1 MRSCSGVLP
10 LTTDQDKRRA
20 EFEALVR
27 PHLEWLYRLAYRYT
41 AQVQDAEDLVQEL
54 LVRLYRNPGNLTQLS
69 APRPWLTRALYNL
82 FVDQWRHRRRTPFGH
97 LHPEP
102 WDTLFVNEGDV
113 DTPEDKLQSAG
124 VQRAVLNALYRVDE
138 EHRALLVLHDVEGH
152 TLPELADTL
161 GLPLGTLKSRLF
173 RARRK
178 LRRHLGGGNPL
189 ADNDV
194 IVAEG

>member
-1 MRSCSGVLP
+1 MV
-10 LTTDQDKRRA
+10 TDQDKKRA

-41 AQVQDAEDLVQEL
+41 AQVQDAEDLLQEL
-54 LVRLYRNPGNLTQLS
+54 LVRLYRHPGNLMELS
-69 APRPWLTRALYNL
+69 TPRPWLIRALYNL

-102 WDTLFVNEGDV
+102 WDTLFVNEGGV
-113 DTPEDKLQSAG
+113 ATPEDALQAAG
-124 VQRAVLNALYRVDE
+124 VQRTVLNALYRVDA

-152 TLPELADTL
+152 TLPELAETL

-178 LRRHLGGGNPL
+178 LRRHLEGGNPL

>member
-1 MRSCSGVLP
+1 MALA
-10 LTTDQDKRRA
+10 TDQDRRA

-41 AQVQDAEDLVQEL
+41 AQAQDAEDLVQEL
-54 LVRLYRNPGNLTQLS
+54 LVRLYRNPEQLAELN
-69 APRPWLTRALYNL
+69 APRPWLTRSLYNL
-82 FVDQWRHRRRTPFGH
+82 FIDQWRHRRRTPFGH
-97 LHPEP
+97 LHQEP
-102 WDTLFVNEGDV
+102 WEALFLDQAGGA
-113 DTPEDKLQSAG
+113 TPESELQSAG
-124 VQRAVLNALYRVDE
+124 LRRLVLEALYRLDA

-178 LRRHLGGGNPL
+178 LRRQLGGGNPL
-189 ADNDV
+189 EQTDV

>member
-1 MRSCSGVLP
+1 LA
-10 LTTDQDKRRA
+10 TDQDKKRA

-54 LVRLYRNPGNLTQLS
+54 LVRLYRNPGNLAQVNT
-69 APRPWLTRALYNL
+69 PRPWLMRALHNL
-82 FVDQWRHRRRTPFGH
+82 FVDQWRQRRRSPFGH

-102 WDTLFVNEGDV
+102 WDTLFENQGGA
-113 DTPEDKLQSAG
+113 DTPEDLLQSAG
-124 VQRAVLNALYRVDE
+124 VRRTVLNALYRVDA

-152 TLPELADTL
+152 TLPELVETL

-178 LRRHLGGGNPL
+178 LRRQLEGGNPV

>member
-1 MRSCSGVLP
+1 MAIE
-10 LTTDQDKRRA
+10 QDRRRA

-41 AQVQDAEDLVQEL
+41 GQAQDAEDLVQEL
-54 LVRLYRNPGNLTQLS
+54 LVRLYRNPEDLTRLS
-69 APRPWLTRALYNL
+69 APRPWLIRSLYNL

-102 WDTLFVNEGDV
+102 WDELFADQGGGA
-113 DTPEDKLQSAG
+113 TPEDELQAAG
-124 VQRAVLNALYRVDE
+124 LRRTVSQALFRLDE
-138 EHRALLVLHDVEGH
+138 VHRALLVLHDVEGH
-152 TLPELADTL
+152 TLPELADAL

-178 LRRHLGGGNPL
+178 LRRQLGGGNPL
-189 ADNDV
+189 DETDV

>member
-1 MRSCSGVLP
+1 M
-10 LTTDQDKRRA
+10 
-20 EFEALVR
+20 R

-41 AQVQDAEDLVQEL
+41 AQAQDAEDLVQEL
-54 LVRLYRNPGNLTQLS
+54 LVRLYRNPEKLAELS
-69 APRPWLTRALYNL
+69 DVRPWLLRSLYNL

-97 LHPEP
+97 LHPES
-102 WDTLFVNEGDV
+102 WDTLFAEEGAGE
-113 DTPEDKLQSAG
+113 TPETELQSAG
-124 VQRAVLNALYRVDE
+124 LRRLVLEALYRVDE

-152 TLPELADTL
+152 TLPELAETL

-178 LRRHLGGGNPL
+178 LRRQLGGGNPL
-189 ADNDV
+189 AEADV

>member
-1 MRSCSGVLP
+1 MRSGVSALA
-10 LTTDQDKRRA
+10 TDQDRRRA

-27 PHLEWLYRLAYRYT
+27 PHLEWLYRMAYRYT
-41 AQVQDAEDLVQEL
+41 AQTQDAEDLVQEL
-54 LVRLYRNPGNLTQLS
+54 LARLYRNPEDLTRLS
-69 APRPWLTRALYNL
+69 DLRPWLTRTLYNL

-97 LHPEP
+97 LHSEP
-102 WDTLFVNEGDV
+102 WEALFAEEGGG
-113 DTPEDKLQSAG
+113 DTPESELQSAG
-124 VQRAVLNALYRVDE
+124 QRRLVLEALYRVDE

-152 TLPELADTL
+152 TLPELTETL

-178 LRRHLGGGNPL
+178 LRRQLGGGNPL
-189 ADNDV
+189 AETDV